1 MTKSEIGDISLDTAT
16 GSEHGYCLLLPPTVT
31 LSAPVSTVGNA
42 VMGSVSKLVKVGD
55 LNNLIL
61 NLVTWNQCCSISIL
75 SDRDMC
81 AVQAKGTVGVGI
93 VPRIGVGTVP
103 RVGMGTVSRIGVVYR

>member
-1 MTKSEIGDISLDTAT
+1 MLPKLCTLSSVTIFLAEIGDISLDTAT

-61 NLVTWNQCCSISIL
+61 NLVTWNRVCNRL
-75 SDRDMC
+75 SGYSGYSDIRKNLS
-81 AVQAKGTVGVGI
+81 V
-93 VPRIGVGTVP
+93 RIA
-103 RVGMGTVSRIGVVYR
+103 I